1 MNILLKFA
9 RLYGYDHARTNE
21 QLQIAWEELRT
32 AIPEDS
38 EQGLLLGAT
47 GNQLLLDGVPL
58 EGAPAEKQFAL
69 LLSSAGLASVQFAAK
84 ITEVE
89 LAKFIHAFPTGKAK
103 PSELAQQLKTAI
115 ADARGIRVN
124 EICFVATDSRLKDAS
139 VAAQIAAAS
148 LGDEQDQFR
157 KMLNDPQKLLE
168 LIAAAQG
175 SQAEESAGGGDGTG
189 IGGPGTGGIAEGSG
203 GAAPGT
209 GTGGGGSYYA
219 GGAGGGGGGSGSGT
233 GSGPGSGGGSGSG
246 PGGGSGTHSVAG
258 SHGWSGGAAG
268 TGFRGTSANKAHIGG
283 AGEPDDEE
291 IYRILRALTT
301 FGKLGVGDNPAG
313 AALEFQSQVAQ
324 MPLTAQETLR
334 NALAGI
340 AEQGRHAKLDQ
351 GVLVQLAEHLSIRF
365 ALERFE
371 RGEVKVNA
379 VRQML
384 DRMNQEVE
392 TLRKIL
398 GQHEDKMAE
407 AGILVESHREMLD
420 RQFWSSVPES
430 AKREVL
436 LSDEAWCIPPKNV
449 QSYVAELIGQGN
461 VAEAISILQNYAKC
475 ADSEEPDARK
485 RAATGLS
492 ELAELYAK
500 ADPKLLSEAL
510 RHVGLRLS
518 VEQDQDLQSLVSAA
532 FVRLS
537 QEAAAQRQFGAMEQA
552 LDLLAGVESQRPG
565 IAKSLRAKMGI
576 EERIPE
582 FVEEAL
588 RAREV
593 SAGLTGVLKQLP
605 QIAMEQLAARFN
617 RCQLR
622 DDVENVAS
630 LAHDLGEEASQYLR
644 STVRGGP
651 VADAVEMVGLLARLD
666 PQATEVFLPGRVKDF
681 PRIAQ
686 DRIVRQI
693 AASGAAD
700 RCRIFLKILDHV
712 DPMVMP
718 LVVDEIGIT
727 GEREAL
733 GRLLTIADGDLPANA
748 APYLRVKAIEAL
760 GRLSAEEAIPTLR
773 RIAETRKV
781 FGWQYPQELRVAAL
795 QVLEKLQPEWVREF
809 LPKSGIEEDEMGLA
823 PLDVPINSKF
833 VRQRRHTRVRL
844 HKSVAA
850 VSTNLKQNCKLDIKM
865 ASLSGGL
872 ATTNMHLAPG
882 TQVQLRMQVGLR
894 NLQATALMRD
904 YRAQDM
910 SFEIVDMGL
919 EERGKFR
926 KLLLENMP
934 KT

>member
-1 MNILLKFA
+1 MKKDPTTTAGRAFVRSLNILLRFA

-21 QLQIAWEELRT
+21 QLEIAWEELRA
-32 AIPEDS
+32 AIPEGS

-47 GNQLLLDGVPL
+47 GSQLLLDGVPL
-58 EGAPAEKQFAL
+58 EGSPAEKQFAQ
-69 LLSSAGLASVQFAAK
+69 LLSSAGLASVQFTARVA
-84 ITEVE
+84 EEE
-89 LAKFIHAFPTGKAK
+89 LANFIHAFPTGKAK
-103 PSELAQQLKTAI
+103 PSELAQQLKAAI

-124 EICFVATDSRLKDAS
+124 EVCFVATDSRHKDAS
-139 VAAQIAAAS
+139 MAAQIAAAS

-175 SQAEESAGGGDGTG
+175 SQSAGHGAGDGPG
-189 IGGPGTGGIAEGSG
+189 IGHGAGPGLGGGQSG
-203 GAAPGT
+203 GAHPGGGT
-209 GTGGGGSYYA
+209 GLGETGFYA
-219 GGAGGGGGGSGSGT
+219 GSETSVGTANGSGSGAGT
-233 GSGPGSGGGSGSG
+233 AAGH
-246 PGGGSGTHSVAG
+246 GGGSGTG
-258 SHGWSGGAAG
+258 IKRPG
-268 TGFRGTSANKAHIGG
+268 GG
-283 AGEPDDEE
+283 AGKGTGTNEPDDEE

-301 FGKLGVGDNPAG
+301 FGKLGTGENPAG
-313 AALEFQSQVAQ
+313 AAVEFQQQVTQLPPSAQ
-324 MPLTAQETLR
+324 DTLR

-340 AEQGRHAKLDQ
+340 AEQGRNAKLDQ
-351 GVLVQLAEHLSIRF
+351 GVLIQLAEHLSIRF

-384 DRMNQEVE
+384 DRMNHEVE

-398 GQHEDKMAE
+398 GQHEDKLAE
-407 AGILVESHREMLD
+407 AGILVESHRELLD
-420 RQFWSSVPES
+420 RQFWSTVPEN

-449 QSYVAELIGQGN
+449 QSYVADLIGHGN

-492 ELAELYAK
+492 EMAELYAK
-500 ADPKLLSEAL
+500 ADPKLLAEAL
-510 RHVGLRLS
+510 RHVGLRLN

-537 QEAAAQRQFGAMEQA
+537 QEAAAQRQFAAMEQA

-565 IAKSLRAKMGI
+565 IAKFLRGKMGI
-576 EERIPE
+576 EERVPE

-593 SAGLTGVLKQLP
+593 AAGLTGVLRQLP
-605 QIAMEQLAARFN
+605 QTAMEQLSMRFN

-630 LAHDLGEEASQYLR
+630 LANDLGEEALQYLR

-651 VADAVEMVGLLARLD
+651 VADAVEMIGLLARLD
-666 PQATEVFLPGRVKDF
+666 PQATEVFLPGRLKDF
-681 PRIAQ
+681 PRTAQ

-693 AASGAAD
+693 AASGATE
-700 RCRIFLKILDHV
+700 RCGIFLKILDHV
-712 DPMVMP
+712 DPLVMP
-718 LVVDEIGIT
+718 LVIDEIGIT

-748 APYLRVKAIEAL
+748 APYLKVKAIEAL
-760 GRLSAEEAIPTLR
+760 GRLDAVESIPTLR
-773 RIAETRKV
+773 RIVESRKV
-781 FGWQYPQELRVAAL
+781 FGWQYPQELRIAAL
-795 QVLEKLQPEWVREF
+795 QVLEKLQPGWVKEF
-809 LPKSGIEEDEMGLA
+809 LPKSGIDGSEMALA
-823 PLDVPINSKF
+823 PLDVPANSKF
-833 VRQRRHTRVRL
+833 VRQRRHTRVKL
-844 HKSVAA
+844 QKIVPA
-850 VSTNLKQNCKLDIKM
+850 VSTNLKHNCKLDIKM

-882 TQVQLRMQVGLR
+882 TQVQMRMQLGMR

-910 SFEIVDMGL
+910 SFEIVDMSL

-926 KLLLENMP
+926 KLLLEHLP
-934 KT
+934 KV

>member
-1 MNILLKFA
+1 MKKDPKTTAGRAFVRSLNILLRFA

-21 QLQIAWEELRT
+21 QLQIAWEELRA
-32 AIPEDS
+32 AIPEGS

-47 GNQLLLDGVPL
+47 GSQLLLDGVPL
-58 EGAPAEKQFAL
+58 EGSPAEKQFAQ
-69 LLSSAGLASVQFAAK
+69 LLSSAGLASVQFTARIA
-84 ITEVE
+84 EEE
-89 LAKFIHAFPTGKAK
+89 LANFIHAFPTGKAK
-103 PSELAQQLKTAI
+103 PSELAQQLKAAI

-124 EICFVATDSRLKDAS
+124 EVCFVATDSRHKDAS
-139 VAAQIAAAS
+139 MAAQIAAAS

-175 SQAEESAGGGDGTG
+175 SQSEGHGAGDGPGAGPGMGGGQPSLIESGGNYVGGGTGLVETSFYSGSGSEAISGCESGTGTG
-189 IGGPGTGGIAEGSG
+189 IGA
-203 GAAPGT
+203 GAPANYG
-209 GTGGGGSYYA
+209 
-219 GGAGGGGGGSGSGT
+219 GGAG
-233 GSGPGSGGGSGSG
+233 
-246 PGGGSGTHSVAG
+246 THMRRPSVPATKSAG
-258 SHGWSGGAAG
+258 S
-268 TGFRGTSANKAHIGG
+268 N
-283 AGEPDDEE
+283 EPDDEE

-301 FGKLGVGDNPAG
+301 FGKMGAGENPAG
-313 AALEFQSQVAQ
+313 AAVEFQQQVTQ
-324 MPLTAQETLR
+324 LPVSAQETLR

-340 AEQGRHAKLDQ
+340 AEQGRNAKLDQ
-351 GVLVQLAEHLSIRF
+351 GVLIQLAEHLSIRF

-407 AGILVESHREMLD
+407 AGILVESHRELLD
-420 RQFWSSVPES
+420 RQFWSTVPES

-449 QSYVAELIGQGN
+449 QSYVADLIGQGN
-461 VAEAISILQNYAKC
+461 AAEAISILQNYAKC

-492 ELAELYAK
+492 EMAELYAK
-500 ADPKLLSEAL
+500 ADPKLLAEAL
-510 RHVGLRLS
+510 RHVGLRLN

-537 QEAAAQRQFGAMEQA
+537 QEAAAQRQFAAMEQA

-565 IAKSLRAKMGI
+565 IAKFLRGKMGI
-576 EERIPE
+576 EERVPE

-593 SAGLTGVLKQLP
+593 AAGLTGVLRQLP
-605 QIAMEQLAARFN
+605 QTAMEQLSMRFN

-630 LAHDLGEEASQYLR
+630 LAHDLGEEALQYLR

-651 VADAVEMVGLLARLD
+651 VAEAVEMIGLLARLD
-666 PQATEVFLPGRVKDF
+666 PQAAKVFLPGRLKDF
-681 PRIAQ
+681 PRTAQ

-693 AASGAAD
+693 AASGAAA
-700 RCRIFLKILDHV
+700 RCGIFLKILDHV
-712 DPMVMP
+712 DPLVMP
-718 LVVDEIGIT
+718 LVIDEIGMT

-733 GRLLTIADGDLPANA
+733 GRLLTIADGDLPTKA
-748 APYLRVKAIEAL
+748 APYIRVKAIEAL
-760 GRLSAEEAIPTLR
+760 GRLDAVESIPTLR
-773 RIAETRKV
+773 RIVESRKV
-781 FGWQYPQELRVAAL
+781 FGWQYPQELRIAAL
-795 QVLEKLQPEWVREF
+795 QVLEKLQPGWVKEF
-809 LPKSGIEEDEMGLA
+809 MPKSGINGNEMALA
-823 PLDVPINSKF
+823 PLDMPANSKF
-833 VRQRRHTRVRL
+833 VRQRRHTRVKL
-844 HKSVAA
+844 QKIIPA
-850 VSTNLKQNCKLDIKM
+850 VSTNLKHNCKLDIKM

-882 TQVQLRMQVGLR
+882 TQVQMRMQLGMR

-910 SFEIVDMGL
+910 SFEIVDMSL
-919 EERGKFR
+919 EERGKLR
-926 KLLLENMP
+926 KLLLEHLP
-934 KT
+934 KV

>member
-209 GTGGGGSYYA
+209 GTAGGGSYYA
-219 GGAGGGGGGSGSGT
+219 SGAGGGGGSGSGT

-268 TGFRGTSANKAHIGG
+268 TGFRGTTANKAHIGG

-313 AALEFQSQVAQ
+313 AAVEFQSQVAQ

-622 DDVENVAS
+622 DDVENLAS

-760 GRLSAEEAIPTLR
+760 GRLGAEEAIPTLR

-809 LPKSGIEEDEMGLA
+809 LPKSGIEADEMGLA
-823 PLDVPINSKF
+823 PLAVPINSKF